1 MSRPRTYTRAVLFS
15 ETFDFP
21 TPPQW
26 DRQSILEARRTLS
39 VSYSPSPLPSPALGR
54 QRCSLEPVDSWQ
66 AVHHYAST
74 ENMRPMTP
82 PRLQSKSLSRRPS
95 ASFYPENKPLPTHPE
110 LRKRS
115 DMIPEEESA
124 CLDVEPWSA
133 GGRQYRRRPSSV
145 FDYECR
151 EDQPQQPVQPQHQWP
166 WTHTHAPSPD
176 CPCCSSHFMSRW
188 SICSDESRPPSPNS
202 SIQRLRKM
210 ASSNTLRS
218 VRSSI
223 QLRLKSS
230 ILQLTRRH

>member
-1 MSRPRTYTRAVLFS
+1 MSRPRTYTRTVLFS

-54 QRCSLEPVDSWQ
+54 QRCSLGPVDSWQ
-66 AVHHYAST
+66 AVQHAGAAEH
-74 ENMRPMTP
+74 MRPVTP

-95 ASFYPENKPLPTHPE
+95 ATFYPDNKPLPAHPE

-115 DMIPEEESA
+115 DMIPEETA
-124 CLDVEPWSA
+124 CRDMEPWA
-133 GGRQYRRRPSSV
+133 TGRQYRRQPSSV

-151 EDQPQQPVQPQHQWP
+151 EDQQQQPVQPQRWP
-166 WTHTHAPSPD
+166 WSHAHAPSPD
-176 CPCCSSHFMSRW
+176 CPCCSSHFTSRW

-223 QLRLKSS
+223 HLRLKSS